1 MRALLLL
8 FSLTLAAPGAPSKP
22 VGPVA
27 PVRPVTPAPSRA
39 SPAPSA
45 PTNRATPPV
54 WLATWLPIVL
64 AFIVM
69 QREQKKRRHE
79 EENKTSYS
87 EDDLMNHWEFKIL
100 RDPLNRFGRP
110 EFRGRI
116 LQEEAAGGWQLV
128 EVFDAGRMRLKRPG
142 DRRESS
148 DPPTA
153 GYDPYR
159 LAIRVP
165 GAYTWNVVLGILF
178 AIAAGMLGIFTIVHA
193 VDDFAKPGRWP
204 LLLLGSLAAAALMVV
219 CFVLARRAARQ

>member
-1 MRALLLL
+1 M
-8 FSLTLAAPGAPSKP
+8 LAAPGAPPKP
-22 VGPVA
+22 GGPVA
-27 PVRPVTPAPSRA
+27 PVRPVVPAPTQT
-39 SPAPSA
+39 APSA
-45 PTNRATPPV
+45 PQNRATPPV

-79 EENKTSYS
+79 EENQTSYS

-142 DRRESS
+142 DRRDAS
-148 DPPTA
+148 DPLPA

-159 LAIRVP
+159 LAVRVP
-165 GAYTWNVVLGILF
+165 PGYTWNVVLGIIF
-178 AIAAGMLGIFTIVHA
+178 AIAAGMLGIFTLIHA
-193 VDDFAKPGRWP
+193 LDDFAKPGMWP
-204 LLLLGSLAAAALMVV
+204 LFLMGTVVTAALMVV
-219 CFVLARRAARQ
+219 CFVLARRTARQ